1 MKCGMGILDAM
12 RDSVRD
18 GGAAPAPP
26 KPVSETQN
34 KIADQIATF
43 LRLGIAAWPL
53 IADLAT
59 KEQEISRKSTHSRF
73 AGNGKESVIAKKLQ
87 KKPKF
92 LFSQW
97 KNRRNGVNP
106 TKDIQNPGEKPTNP
120 AEGQIARKTH
130 GAQPRQ

>member
-18 GGAAPAPP
+18 GGGAAPAPP
-26 KPVSETQN
+26 KHVSETQN

-53 IADLAT
+53 IADLST

-73 AGNGKESVIAKKLQ
+73 AGNGKESAIAKKLQ
-87 KKPKF
+87 RNRNF
-92 LFSQW
+92 CFH
-97 KNRRNGVNP
+97 NRRTAATG
-106 TKDIQNPGEKPTNP
+106 
-120 AEGQIARKTH
+120 
-130 GAQPRQ
+130 